1 MLNLLKKCIVLFS
14 LLPAQGFTSDEQVTK
29 AEYVWLDD
37 IQESVSEGLLD
48 SAIWLDDWFVDDEP
62 ILGETSDNNAPASLP
77 KPKGFMRVSLGWEPR
92 QGDYASF
99 SQRIRLKL
107 RLPNAKRRL
116 SLVFSDH
123 DPLRDNT
130 PLPAIT
136 SHPIE
141 TESPYDFSLRW
152 TTKDGESRWT
162 HRIGFGRGAQLYG
175 RSAYAKELYSAKASQ
190 LKWRAS
196 LSHYHEDGWVGRN
209 ELIQDVKLNSS
220 CLLRFENNIF
230 YEHQK
235 HQWLWQ
241 QSAQLF
247 RLQDASTAWM
257 LGLYADGL
265 IHPESK
271 AEEYVLG
278 LRRRKNAL
286 RHWFYYDIEPF
297 VQWQRE
303 NDFKANFGIAFRVHG
318 YFGEQ

>member
-1 MLNLLKKCIVLFS
+1 MLSLLKKCILLCGLFPFLGS
-14 LLPAQGFTSDEQVTK
+14 TSDKQQSTED
-29 AEYVWLDD
+29 YVWLDQ
-37 IQESVSEGLLD
+37 IHTSVSGQLLD
-48 SAIWLDDWFVDDEP
+48 SAYWLDDWFVDDEA
-62 ILGETSDNNAPASLP
+62 ILDEASGDNDTAFVP

-92 QGDYASF
+92 ENDYANF

-107 RLPNAKRRL
+107 RLPHAKRRL

-130 PLPAIT
+130 PLPAIS

-152 TTKDGESRWT
+152 TTKSDGSRWT
-162 HRIGFGRGAQLYG
+162 HRIGLGRGAQLYG
-175 RSAYAKELYSAKASQ
+175 RSAYAKELYSTEKSQ

-196 LSHYHEDGWVGRN
+196 LSHYHDDGWIGRN

-247 RLQDASTAWM
+247 RLQDAGTAWM
-257 LGLYADGL
+257 LGFYVDGL

-271 AEEYVLG
+271 AEEYILG
-278 LRRRKNAL
+278 LRRRNAL
-286 RHWFYYDIEPF
+286 RSWFYYDIEPF

-303 NDFKANFGIAFRVHG
+303 NDFKANLGIAFRLHA
-318 YFGEQ
+318 YFGEH